1 MKDPMRKA
9 EAHLRTMNASSLQT
23 HRFSMSHPSLYG
35 GARRRE
41 CFEMAKSR
49 NWHVCVNARRGDS
62 KPDTR
67 MHNRRFCWAFL
78 EKWTMCYR
86 NVATKMLRARFCL
99 TVMSLQRTRFSLSKL
114 LSDD

>member
-67 MHNRRFCWAFL
+67 MHNCDFAGLFKKNGRYAIEMYRR
-78 EKWTMCYR
+78 KCY
-86 NVATKMLRARFCL
+86 VLVFA
-99 TVMSLQRTRFSLSKL
+99 
-114 LSDD
+114 